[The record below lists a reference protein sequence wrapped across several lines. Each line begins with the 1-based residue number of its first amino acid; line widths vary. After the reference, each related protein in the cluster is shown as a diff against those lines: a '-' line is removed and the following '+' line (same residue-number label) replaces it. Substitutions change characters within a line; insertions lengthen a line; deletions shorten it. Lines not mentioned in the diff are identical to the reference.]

1 MDHPLSQYKI
11 ISPSCRYL
19 GHPATLFSST
29 GDGELTDFAELGL
42 VTFAYYTPLI
52 CGVGGD
58 LMVLFELVV
67 FVVVVV

>member
-1 MDHPLSQYKI
+1 MSYGPYPQLTSDGAIYLVCLFVGVLTPFGSHKSQ
-11 ISPSCRYL
+11 
-19 GHPATLFSST
+19 
-29 GDGELTDFAELGL
+29 DFAELGL
-42 VTFAYYTPLI
+42 VTFVYYTPLI